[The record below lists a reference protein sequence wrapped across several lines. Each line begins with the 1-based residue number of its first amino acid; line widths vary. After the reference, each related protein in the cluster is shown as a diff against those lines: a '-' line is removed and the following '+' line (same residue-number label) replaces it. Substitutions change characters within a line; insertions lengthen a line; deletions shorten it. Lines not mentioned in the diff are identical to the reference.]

1 MKNVKVFFTAFLLS
15 LSFILTRCT
24 PDTTGLVPSTEE
36 VLVRNSWSVDYYFQN
51 QDMTNAFGSSR
62 LLFSSTGAVGYQK
75 DGETV
80 PGTWSEAVDVLNNEL
95 ITIHFNTSD
104 VNISRLNESW
114 KLTARSTNSL
124 QFEETGGATNV
135 LFRIK
140 TQ

>member
-1 MKNVKVFFTAFLLS
+1 MKNSKVFFTAFLLS

-36 VLVRNSWSVDYYFQN
+36 VLVRNAWSVDYYFHN
-51 QDMTNAFGSSR
+51 QDMTNDFGSSR
-62 LLFSSTGAVGYQK
+62 ILFSSTGAVGYQRN
-75 DGETV
+75 GETI
-80 PGTWSEAVDVLNNEL
+80 PGTWTKTVDALNNEL
-95 ITIHFNTSD
+95 ITIHFNTTD

-114 KLTARSTNSL
+114 KLTNRSASSL
-124 QFEETGGATNV
+124 QFEETDGITNI